1 MEIFYIV
8 VLFLLFCFTS
18 FAFTYSCDEAKIWG
32 ELRER
37 PPIWMPRF
45 KDIEEEIDEKRH
57 KEYNWSLI
65 DTIQKYVDESILP
78 AAKYFSLLNE
88 IERYQKISDG
98 SIFLQLLWLPGA
110 FSVYISIILVNTE
123 IIESLILSCIIVMI
137 VCIFTS
143 ILISVVYEKINK
155 LRIKSFCSYEYDE
168 NFPKRLKQE
177 TDNVRKAQ
185 INTSF
190 IYTHYEY
197 LNRIK
202 NTVIFRSNL
211 RKALNILIIILFL
224 AAGCMVPEIV

>member
-8 VLFLLFCFTS
+8 ALFLLFCFTS

-57 KEYNWSLI
+57 KEYNWSLV

-88 IERYQKISDG
+88 IEHYQKISDG

-143 ILISVVYEKINK
+143 ILISDLV
-155 LRIKSFCSYEYDE
+155 
-168 NFPKRLKQE
+168 
-177 TDNVRKAQ
+177 
-185 INTSF
+185 NTCRSF
-190 IYTHYEY
+190 I
-197 LNRIK
+197 
-202 NTVIFRSNL
+202 
-211 RKALNILIIILFL
+211 
-224 AAGCMVPEIV
+224 